1 MKEVSERK
9 KMEQTVGDDG
19 VHELSED
26 KPAETVATPIA
37 APPKK
42 FEEKIVGM
50 SGELALQSMGK
61 RARKK
66 YQEEQ
71 KKEEE
76 ERQRIKEKILTQK
89 LEEKNAKREEMK

>member
-1 MKEVSERK
+1 MSEEK
-9 KMEQTVGDDG
+9 AV
-19 VHELSED
+19 
-26 KPAETVATPIA
+26 ETVPTPSA
-37 APPKK
+37 VAPKK

-76 ERQRIKEKILTQK
+76 ERQRIKDKIAQQK
-89 LEEKNAKREEMK
+89 LEDKNAKNEELKQKR